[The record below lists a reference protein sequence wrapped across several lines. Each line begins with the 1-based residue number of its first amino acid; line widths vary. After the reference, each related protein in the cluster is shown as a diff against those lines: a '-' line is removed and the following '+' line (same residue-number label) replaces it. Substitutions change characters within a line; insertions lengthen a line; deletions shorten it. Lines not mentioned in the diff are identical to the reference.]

1 MEVDMRT
8 MVFSVLLLML
18 WSLQT
23 CLAMISDAVSIEF
36 NGGSEETDHK
46 TLFDTSFWYSFS
58 IGYVCSASGIIFAF
72 MCFCVPWAQL
82 KNTKRKFISCNVG
95 RHDIRA
101 IKANQVPKLLL
112 YLLLLKKGNQEI
124 SRVLDKLRSSM
135 SFMELCKATDYFNM
149 TNVIGTGK
157 TGMVYKAKLSN
168 GSKVAVKRLY
178 DSKLF
183 ETKFKHGNLVDLL
196 GFCTERKQRIL
207 VYELMP
213 NGKLSDWL
221 RPLQNE
227 AFPLDWPIR
236 LKIALGLA
244 RGLSFLHD
252 CCNWKI
258 LHFGISSEHV
268 LLDKNFEPK
277 LWNFRS
283 AELMKENQNKLGKKD
298 VYDFGIVLMEL
309 ITGKKHIEMNVNF
322 NVIDSSLLGKGFDEQ
337 ISCLVKVAVDCIQ
350 LSPHQRP
357 SMLDVYR
364 YIERLWEGY
373 ETDD

>member
-1 MEVDMRT
+1 
-8 MVFSVLLLML
+8 
-18 WSLQT
+18 
-23 CLAMISDAVSIEF
+23 
-36 NGGSEETDHK
+36 
-46 TLFDTSFWYSFS
+46 
-58 IGYVCSASGIIFAF
+58 
-72 MCFCVPWAQL
+72 
-82 KNTKRKFISCNVG
+82 
-95 RHDIRA
+95 
-101 IKANQVPKLLL
+101 
-112 YLLLLKKGNQEI
+112 
-124 SRVLDKLRSSM
+124 
-135 SFMELCKATDYFNM
+135 MELCRATDYFNM

-157 TGMVYKAKLSN
+157 TGTVYKAKLSN

-183 ETKFKHGNLVDLL
+183 ETKFALEIGILHRFKHGNLVDLL

-207 VYELMP
+207 VYEFMP

-221 RPLQNE
+221 HPLQNE

-244 RGLSFLHD
+244 RGLSFLHE

-277 LWNFRS
+277 LWNFTS
-283 AELMKENQNKLGKKD
+283 AELMKEKQKKLGKKD
-298 VYDFGIVLMEL
+298 VYDFGVVLMEL
-309 ITGKKHIEMNVNF
+309 ITGKKHVEMSIDF

-357 SMLDVYR
+357 RFILSIHPLCPSARKGTYRYAAPEYLATGHLTAKSDVYSFGVVLLEMLSGKR
-364 YIERLWEGY
+364 AVDKNRPSGQHNLVEWAKPYLANKRKIFRVLDTRLEGQY
-373 ETDD
+373 STDDAYKVANLALRCLSIDSKFRPNMDEVVRTLETKNLKHADEGGLKVDEP

>member
-1 MEVDMRT
+1 MEVDLRT
-8 MVFSVLLLML
+8 MVFNVLLLML

-23 CLAMISDAVSIEF
+23 CFAMISDAGSIEF
-36 NGGSEETDHK
+36 DGGSEESDHE
-46 TLFDTSFWYSFS
+46 TLFDQSFWYSFS
-58 IGYVCSASGIIFAF
+58 IGYVCSASGIIFAY
-72 MCFCVPWAQL
+72 MWFCVPWAQL
-82 KNTKRKFISCNVG
+82 KKTKRKFMSSNVG
-95 RHDIRA
+95 RHDI
-101 IKANQVPKLLL
+101 LL
-112 YLLLLKKGNQEI
+112 YLLLLKKGNQEV
-124 SRVLDKLRSSM
+124 SRVLEKLRSSI

-157 TGMVYKAKLSN
+157 TGTVYKAKLSN

-178 DSKLF
+178 DSMLF
-183 ETKFKHGNLVDLL
+183 EIKFALEIVILHRFKHGNLVGLL
-196 GFCTERKQRIL
+196 GFCTERKHRIL
-207 VYELMP
+207 VYEFMP

-221 RPLQNE
+221 HPLQNE

-244 RGLSFLHD
+244 RGLSFLHY

-277 LWNFRS
+277 LRNFRS
-283 AELMKENQNKLGKKD
+283 AELMKESQKKLGKKD
-298 VYDFGIVLMEL
+298 VYDFGVVLMEL
-309 ITGKKHIEMNVNF
+309 ITGKKHVEMSIYF

-357 SMLDVYR
+357 SMLDVYK

>member
-1 MEVDMRT
+1 
-8 MVFSVLLLML
+8 MVLSVLLLML
-18 WSLQT
+18 WSLQLQT
-23 CLAMISDAVSIEF
+23 CFTMSNAGSSEL
-36 NGGSEETDHK
+36 NGGS
-46 TLFDTSFWYSFS
+46 LFDPSFWYSFT
-58 IGYVCSASGIIFAF
+58 IGYVCSATGIIFAF
-72 MCFCVPWAQL
+72 MCFCVPWPQL
-82 KNTKRKFISCNVG
+82 KKAKRKFMSSSVRRRNI
-95 RHDIRA
+95 HA

-112 YLLLLKKGNQEI
+112 CMLLLKKGNQEV
-124 SRVLDKLRSSM
+124 SRVLNKLISSI

-149 TNVIGTGK
+149 TNVIGTGR
-157 TGMVYKAKLSN
+157 TGMVYKATLSN

-183 ETKFKHGNLVDLL
+183 ETKFALEIVILQRFKHKNLVDLL
-196 GFCTERKQRIL
+196 EFCTERKQRIL
-207 VYELMP
+207 VYEFMP

-221 RPLQNE
+221 HPLQNE

-244 RGLSFLHD
+244 RGLCFLHH

-283 AELMKENQNKLGKKD
+283 AELMKENQKKLGKKD

-309 ITGKKHIEMNVNF
+309 ITGKKHIEMNGNF
-322 NVIDSSLLGKGFDEQ
+322 NVIDSYVSGKGFDEQ

-350 LSPHQRP
+350 FSPHQRP
-357 SMLDVYR
+357 SMVDVYK